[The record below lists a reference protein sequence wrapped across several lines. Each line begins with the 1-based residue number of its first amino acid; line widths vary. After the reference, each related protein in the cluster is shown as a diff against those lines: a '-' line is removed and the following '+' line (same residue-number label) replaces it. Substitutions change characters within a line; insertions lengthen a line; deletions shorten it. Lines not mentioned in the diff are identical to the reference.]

1 MSGCNSSRQGQIL
14 RRLAIKKQSGLHCE
28 EFQKTHSNDCASKGD
43 IAMKR
48 ITAIALAALAS
59 FITVGSISAQ
69 ERSVRAAVPFDF
81 TVGNKLI
88 PAGTYTVSSESAN
101 VVLIQSG
108 DRHITVMSTAFADSR
123 QPKHSMLVFNRYGDQ
138 YFLHEILCSSGA
150 MNLQLP
156 TSKVEKRVQT
166 QEASLSSGNQI
177 LVALK

>member
-1 MSGCNSSRQGQIL
+1 
-14 RRLAIKKQSGLHCE
+14 
-28 EFQKTHSNDCASKGD
+28 
-43 IAMKR
+43 MKR
-48 ITAIALAALAS
+48 ITAIALVALAS

-101 VVLIQSG
+101 VILIQSG
-108 DRHITVMSTAFADSR
+108 DRHITVMSTAFADSK
-123 QPKHSMLVFNRYGDQ
+123 QPKQSVLVFNKYGDQ

-150 MNLQLP
+150 MNLQIP
-156 TSKVEKRVQT
+156 ASKIEKRVQT
-166 QEASLSSGNQI
+166 QEARLSSGNQV

>member
-88 PAGTYTVSSESAN
+88 PAGTYTVSSESGN
-101 VVLIQSG
+101 VVLIRSG
-108 DRHITVMSTAFADSR
+108 DRHIAVMSTAFADSR
-123 QPKHSMLVFNRYGDQ
+123 LPKHSVLVFNKYGDQ